1 MTITVHQSIA
11 IGQFRVDSVSD
22 ASVLI
27 IGTAGTISS
36 LANSYNTGGFP
47 KGKEEVG
54 KGEDVKKISPFVV
67 PLPAVR

>member
-36 LANSYNTGGFP
+36 LANSYNSGAFP
-47 KGKEEVG
+47 EG
-54 KGEDVKKISPFVV
+54 KGEVGQKISPFVV
-67 PLPAVR
+67 PLPATS